1 MAIENW
7 NRWVFPLKMVIFH
20 SYINVY
26 RRVIY
31 WRLPGKAKKWQWRCA
46 FRPPVTSCDA
56 VFMDTPVA
64 PGMSSPCSYRVKS
77 VNMTYPNPIF
87 PIFFL
92 YSKIHEKSQF
102 YHSFL
107 AKYFTKFFFSL
118 VLMGWFRVLFWKIH
132 TCHIQFM
139 FFIGQIPEKNDR
151 IWICNSN
158 QTTTFRT
165 KVSTSVSIELRRFRH
180 EKHVRF
186 SPPRSSNSPLLSNKI
201 SGTSSA
207 PASLGGL
214 GWRESQEGD
223 WILKGHRLD
232 SIYWNNW
239 PCYPDIWQFLY
250 IYI

>member
-1 MAIENW
+1 MPLGHQWHRATRCSWTLLWRRACLAHVHIVW
-7 NRWVFPLKMVIFH
+7 NQLTWHIRIPFFPYF
-20 SYINVY
+20 
-26 RRVIY
+26 
-31 WRLPGKAKKWQWRCA
+31 
-46 FRPPVTSCDA
+46 SC
-56 VFMDTPVA
+56 T
-64 PGMSSPCSYRVKS
+64 VKS
-77 VNMTYPNPIF
+77 MRNPIL
-87 PIFFL
+87 PFFSGQVL
-92 YSKIHEKSQF
+92 HQV
-102 YHSFL
+102 
-107 AKYFTKFFFSL
+107 FFSL